1 MHLFFSGFS
10 DVNNNSWTIQDALN
24 DSLRLKYHQLHLS
37 SLLKATRWISIYI
50 HAYIYIYIYIYK
62 PIWEKIQLESKLNF
76 NWNLILCYVSHQN
89 FLIFVSSE
97 LIQCKIQG
105 VQYKWTI
112 RNSIVYLIIFLKEKW
127 YVHNIFTIN
136 PKWQVVVI
144 GCYC

>member
-50 HAYIYIYIYIYK
+50 HAYIYIYK

-76 NWNLILCYVSHQN
+76 NWNLILRYVSHQN

-97 LIQCKIQG
+97 LIQCKIQE

-112 RNSIVYLIIFLKEKW
+112 WNSIVYWSNYISKREMICPQHF
-127 YVHNIFTIN
+127 HN
-136 PKWQVVVI
+136 KS
-144 GCYC
+144 

>member
-50 HAYIYIYIYIYK
+50 HAYIYIYK

-89 FLIFVSSE
+89 FLIFVLSE

-127 YVHNIFTIN
+127 YVHNIFTTFLQQILS
-136 PKWQVVVI
+136 VLVVI
-144 GCYC
+144 IGAKK